1 MMQKRQLWIMIA
13 ALSIAVVC
21 WSIWVMFRPQPTE
34 SVQGNQPVTDSQ
46 IVLSHP
52 VKKTTGEIL
61 HSSFELER
69 IVPIETTQDF
79 LLVGANRVIFHNNK
93 IIILDRHTISIFVV
107 DASTGKVETHI
118 HRKGRGLGESRNIC
132 DIAFDD
138 KLEQILVFN
147 DYEKLLYFTLDG
159 HFLKEESINEL
170 FDELT
175 YDNNKVIFYNVGE
188 GYGCFPYSVSFY
200 DLPGKSWEKVGKDQ
214 KVDFPVRGYGCLLVK
229 SKNIWFTPVLDF
241 GLHRLNGNKIEVPY
255 KLDQK
260 PLSDELR
267 EKSISDIRSFYSEV
281 ADRDVLH
288 SIHSIRESEKFIIFK
303 SNRRTGFLMLN
314 KNNSELYWE
323 SIVNDEHLG
332 LELRSYFPHDGDDNR
347 IMFVVSADEWLERT
361 PQNTENIPEHLREK
375 IDRVKVDEESNPV
388 LIFYKEK

>member
-1 MMQKRQLWIMIA
+1 MKN
-13 ALSIAVVC
+13 LSLYLI
-21 WSIWVMFRPQPTE
+21 
-34 SVQGNQPVTDSQ
+34 SVFLYSCTGNHPVTNNQ

-52 VKKTTGEIL
+52 VKKTTGEII
-61 HSSFELER
+61 HRSFELER
-69 IVPIETTQDF
+69 IVPIETTHDF
-79 LLVGANRVIFHNNK
+79 LLAGVNRVIFYKNK
-93 IIILDRHTISIFVV
+93 IIILDRRATSIFIV

-118 HRKGRGLGESRNIC
+118 HRKGRGPGESMNIS

-147 DYEKLLYFTLDG
+147 NYKKLLYFALDG
-159 HFLKEESINEL
+159 SFLKEEPIINES

-241 GLHRLNGNKIEVPY
+241 GLHRLNGNKIEIPY
-255 KLDQK
+255 KLNQK

-267 EKSISDIRSFYSEV
+267 EKSISDIRSFYGEV
-281 ADRDVLH
+281 ADRDILH

-323 SIVNDEHLG
+323 NIVNDEHLG
-332 LELRSYFPHDGDDNR
+332 LELQNYFPHDGDDNR
-347 IMFVVSADEWLERT
+347 IMFVVFADQWLERS
-361 PQNTENIPEHLREK
+361 PQNTENIPEHLREQ
-375 IDRVKVDEESNPV
+375 IDRVKVNEESNPV
-388 LIFYKEK
+388 LVFYKEK